1 LRLSYRA
8 KSSTSHTHHNRGY
21 PNSLR
26 YLLRYWTT
34 RYSPAGYSLPR
45 AGWSASSRY
54 HHRHRFQPGPGYP
67 SNQVRVTL
75 NTKGKLEMLSAE
87 NELVTLDYTPET
99 LANTVDLAL
108 RLAPGQTL
116 SSYQQFVERFPVYP
130 FLINYVNQFFYRFLP
145 LQLSVILIP
154 QQ

>member
-1 LRLSYRA
+1 MPRALRVTLITIGVILILYGIYYVIGRPA
-8 KSSTSHTHHNRGY
+8 IRMPAIRY
-21 PNSLR
+21 PV
-26 YLLRYWTT
+26 
-34 RYSPAGYSLPR
+34 PAG
-45 AGWSASSRY
+45 
-54 HHRHRFQPGPGYP
+54 QPLHDIITATD

>member
-1 LRLSYRA
+1 MPRALRVTLITIGVILILYGIYYVIGRPA
-8 KSSTSHTHHNRGY
+8 IPLPAIRY
-21 PNSLR
+21 PV
-26 YLLRYWTT
+26 
-34 RYSPAGYSLPR
+34 PAG
-45 AGWSASSRY
+45 
-54 HHRHRFQPGPGYP
+54 QPLHDIITATD

>member
-1 LRLSYRA
+1 V
-8 KSSTSHTHHNRGY
+8 
-21 PNSLR
+21 
-26 YLLRYWTT
+26 
-34 RYSPAGYSLPR
+34 PAG
-45 AGWSASSRY
+45 
-54 HHRHRFQPGPGYP
+54 QPLHDIITATD

-130 FLINYVNQFFYRFLP
+130 FLINYVNQFFYRYLP